1 MNERSATHQLSKE
14 QAAKE
19 LEELAREIVNHNQA
33 YYNGKPKI
41 EDWQYDELRRRV
53 ALLEKRFPQL
63 HHHKDALAAIGAP
76 PSKSFQSIVHPSPML
91 SLDNAHT
98 EDDMRQFEQSIRR
111 FLKTDESFAY
121 FCEAKI
127 DGLSVNL
134 FYKNGVYH
142 KGATR
147 GDGTRGEDV
156 SANIATI
163 AAIPPR
169 IDDAAVPA
177 QMEIRGEVYMS
188 YEIFDQLKK
197 DHDFANARNAAVGSL
212 RQQDSCVT
220 RERKLSFFAHGATG
234 LHSKSQEQMMNQLAR
249 WGFPIHP
256 HNQLCHDHEA
266 VVAHYEHLM
275 AIRQSSLNHDIDGM
289 VVKVNDGGYQ
299 ERLGVGTRAPRWA
312 IAWKF
317 PASRATTQLLD
328 VMWQVGRHG
337 TLTPVAHLKGVMVG
351 GVTVQR
357 ASLHNMDE
365 IGRLDLHDGD
375 TVIVERA
382 GDVIPK
388 VIGVEKE
395 KRSHNAKPVV
405 PPKECPSCGHP
416 VAKRDD
422 DQVQLYCQ
430 QSWRCKDQVLARL
443 QHCVHRHCFDIAS
456 LGGKRIQQFY
466 GDDIIRWR
474 AWHDVFRLKKHK
486 KYLLKKEGWG
496 EQSVSQLLAEIE
508 TARDVSL
515 PRFLYALGI
524 ADVGE
529 RSSQLLARLIEKK
542 EPHKSKWLAWMTKLL
557 PRFIKKKIFNRKLL
571 AVMTKADFAQE
582 IEATHGLGAVMAN
595 AWRAFFR
602 DRKQYAMV
610 KKLLKEVT
618 IRHEEASHDGSR
630 VLEGLRLVF
639 TGTLSMSRQEAKALA
654 ERHGAFVMSDVS
666 ANVTHVI
673 AGDKAGGKRKKAE
686 ELNITVL
693 DEQQFHQLLR
703 GENISQQGTFL
714 AQLSDE
720 A

>member
-1 MNERSATHQLSKE
+1 MPQRVSYAVMNRRSATHQLSKE
-14 QAAKE
+14 QAA
-19 LEELAREIVNHNQA
+19 EELHQLANEIVRHNQA
-33 YYNGKPKI
+33 YYDGKPQI

-98 EDDMRQFEQSIRR
+98 EEDMRQFEQSIRR

-134 FYKNGVYH
+134 FYKDGVYQW
-142 KGATR
+142 GATR

-163 AAIPPR
+163 NAIPQR
-169 IDDAAVPA
+169 IDDAAVPS

-188 YEIFDQLKK
+188 YEIFNQLKK

-220 RERKLSFFAHGATG
+220 RERNLSFFAHGATG
-234 LHSKSQEQMMNQLAR
+234 LNIKSQEEMMNLLTR
-249 WGFPIHP
+249 WGFPVHP
-256 HNQLCHDHEA
+256 HNKLCHDHEA
-266 VVAHYEHLM
+266 VAAHYQHLM

-289 VVKVNDGGYQ
+289 VVKVNDSGYQ

-317 PASRATTQLLD
+317 PASRATTQLRD

-337 TLTPVAHLKGVMVG
+337 TLTPVAHLEGVMVG

-365 IGRLDLHDGD
+365 IKRLDLHEDD

-388 VIGVEKE
+388 VIKVEKE
-395 KRSHNAKPVV
+395 KRTHNAKPLT
-405 PPKECPSCGHP
+405 PPTKCPSCGHS
-416 VAKRDD
+416 VAKRD
-422 DQVQLYCQ
+422 QVLLYCQ
-430 QSWRCKDQVLARL
+430 QSWRCRDQVLARL
-443 QHCVHRHCFDIAS
+443 QHSVHRHCFDIAS
-456 LGGKRIQQFY
+456 LGSKRIQQFY
-466 GDDIIRWR
+466 DDNTIKWR
-474 AWHDVFRLKKHK
+474 ALHDVFHLKNHE
-486 KYLLKKEGWG
+486 KYLLEKEGWG
-496 EQSVSQLLAEIE
+496 EQSVGQLLAEIE
-508 TARDVSL
+508 TAREVSL
-515 PRFLYALGI
+515 SRFLYALGI

-529 RSSQLLARLIEKK
+529 RSSRLLARLIEKK
-542 EPHKSKWLAWMTKLL
+542 KNKKKLL
-557 PRFIKKKIFNRKLL
+557 S
-571 AVMTKADFAQE
+571 VMTKADFAQE
-582 IEATHGLGAVMAN
+582 IEATHGLGAVMAT
-595 AWRAFFR
+595 AWRDFF
-602 DRKQYAMV
+602 DNSEQYDMV
-610 KKLLKEVT
+610 KKLLNEVT
-618 IRHEEASHDGSR
+618 ILHEEMSHEVNRS
-630 VLEGLRLVF
+630 LEGLRLVF

-666 ANVTHVI
+666 ANVNYVI

-686 ELNITVL
+686 QLQIPVL
-693 DEQQFHQLLR
+693 DEQQFHQLLT
-703 GENISQQGTFL
+703 GERISQQGSLF
-714 AQLSDE
+714 AQQSDE
-720 A
+720 E

>member
-1 MNERSATHQLSKE
+1 MRRTVSYAVMNERSATHQLSKE

-19 LEELAREIVNHNQA
+19 LEELAREIVRHNQA
-33 YYNGKPKI
+33 YYDGKPKI

-76 PSKSFQSIVHPSPML
+76 PSKSFQSVVHPSPML

-98 EDDMRQFEQSIRR
+98 QEDMNQFEQSIRR

-134 FYKNGVYH
+134 FYKDGVYQW
-142 KGATR
+142 GATR

-163 AAIPPR
+163 TTIPQS
-169 IDDAAVPA
+169 IGDAVPSH
-177 QMEIRGEVYMS
+177 MEIRGEVYMS

-234 LHSKSQEQMMNQLAR
+234 LHGKSQKEMMNQLAR

-256 HNQLCHDHEA
+256 HNKLCHDHEA

-299 ERLGVGTRAPRWA
+299 ARLGVGTRAPRWA

-337 TLTPVAHLKGVMVG
+337 TLTPVAQLEGVMVG

-365 IGRLDLHDGD
+365 IERLNLHDGD

-388 VIGVEKE
+388 VIGVETE
-395 KRSHNAKPVV
+395 KRAHNSKPVV

-430 QSWRCKDQVLARL
+430 QSWHCKAQVLARL

-456 LGGKRIQQFY
+456 LGSKRIQKFY
-466 GDDIIRWR
+466 EDDIIRWR
-474 AWHDVFRLKKHK
+474 ALHDVFCLKKHE

-542 EPHKSKWLAWMTKLL
+542 ENNKSE
-557 PRFIKKKIFNRKLL
+557 FL
-571 AVMTKADFAQE
+571 AVMRKADFVQE
-582 IEATHGLGAVMAN
+582 IEATHGLGTVMAN
-595 AWRAFFR
+595 AWRAFF
-602 DRKQYAMV
+602 DDGEQYEMV
-610 KKLLKEVT
+610 KKLLAEIT

-666 ANVTHVI
+666 ANVSYVI

-686 ELNITVL
+686 ELNVPVL
-693 DEQQFHQLLR
+693 DEQGFHQLLT
-703 GENISQQGTFL
+703 GERISQQGSLF
-714 AQLSDE
+714 ASPSDE

>member
-1 MNERSATHQLSKE
+1 MRRAVSYAVMNERSATHQLSKE

-19 LEELAREIVNHNQA
+19 LEELAREIVRHNQA
-33 YYNGKPKI
+33 YYGGKPKI

-63 HHHKDALAAIGAP
+63 HHHQDALAAIGAP
-76 PSKSFQSIVHPSPML
+76 PSKSFQSVVHPSPML

-98 EDDMRQFEQSIRR
+98 EEDMRQFEQSIRR

-134 FYKNGVYH
+134 FYKNGVYQW
-142 KGATR
+142 GATR

-163 AAIPPR
+163 TTIPQR
-169 IDDAAVPA
+169 IGDAVPA

-249 WGFPIHP
+249 WGFPVHP
-256 HNQLCHDHEA
+256 HNKLCHDHEA

-299 ERLGVGTRAPRWA
+299 ARLGVGTRAPRWA

-317 PASRATTQLLD
+317 PASRATTQLRD
-328 VMWQVGRHG
+328 VLWQVGRHG
-337 TLTPVAHLKGVMVG
+337 TLTPVAQLEGVMVG

-388 VIGVEKE
+388 VVGVETE
-395 KRSHNAKPVV
+395 KRAHNSKPVV
-405 PPKECPSCGHP
+405 PPKECPSCEHP

-430 QSWRCKDQVLARL
+430 QSWHCKAQVLARL

-456 LGGKRIQQFY
+456 LGSKRIQKFY
-466 GDDIIRWR
+466 EDDIIRWR
-474 AWHDVFRLKKHK
+474 ALHDVFCLKKHE

-542 EPHKSKWLAWMTKLL
+542 EPKKS
-557 PRFIKKKIFNRKLL
+557 KLL
-571 AVMTKADFAQE
+571 AIITKADFAQE
-582 IEATHGLGAVMAN
+582 IESTHGLGAVMAD
-595 AWRAFFR
+595 AWRTFFR
-602 DRKQYAMV
+602 DHKQYAMV

-618 IRHEEASHDGSR
+618 IRHEEELHDGSR

-666 ANVTHVI
+666 ANVNYVI

-686 ELNITVL
+686 ALNITVL
-693 DEQQFHQLLR
+693 DEQGFHQLLT
-703 GENISQQGTFL
+703 GERISQQGSLF
-714 AQLSDE
+714 AHQSDE